1 MVIDTLDNLYKYIG
15 LCPSLQ
21 TVVGYLLSHPL
32 ETLADGK
39 HEVAGAEVWV
49 NVQTCQ
55 PRTREQAPLE
65 VHRDMMDIQIPIDG
79 PEEHG
84 FAPLTE
90 EQVLSAAYDQEAD
103 ISFLSN
109 SPQAYFNVCPGQFV
123 LYLPGEGHAPAIT
136 DNLLKKAVF
145 KVKYQIPNNHA

>member
-1 MVIDTLDNLYKYIG
+1 MVIDTLDNLHKYIG

-21 TVVGYLLSHPL
+21 TVVSYLLSHPL
-32 ETLADGK
+32 ETLVDGK
-39 HEVAGAEVWV
+39 HEVTGTEVWV
-49 NVQTCQ
+49 NVQTCL

-65 VHRDMMDIQIPIDG
+65 VHRDMMDIQIPIGG
-79 PEEHG
+79 P
-84 FAPLTE
+84 E

>member
-1 MVIDTLDNLYKYIG
+1 MVIDTLDNLHKYTG

-55 PRTREQAPLE
+55 PRTREQASVE

-79 PEEHG
+79 LEEHG

-103 ISFLSN
+103 ISFLSI

>member
-1 MVIDTLDNLYKYIG
+1 MVIDTLDNLHKYIG

-21 TVVGYLLSHPL
+21 TVVSYLLSHPL
-32 ETLADGK
+32 ETLVDGK
-39 HEVAGAEVWV
+39 HEVAGTEVWV
-49 NVQTCQ
+49 NVQTCL

-90 EQVLSAAYDQEAD
+90 E
-103 ISFLSN
+103 
-109 SPQAYFNVCPGQFV
+109 
-123 LYLPGEGHAPAIT
+123 
-136 DNLLKKAVF
+136 
-145 KVKYQIPNNHA
+145 

>member
-1 MVIDTLDNLYKYIG
+1 MVIDTLDNLHKYIG

-21 TVVGYLLSHPL
+21 TVVSYLLSHPL
-32 ETLADGK
+32 ETLVDGK
-39 HEVAGAEVWV
+39 HEVAGTEVWV
-49 NVQTCQ
+49 NVQTCL

-90 EQVLSAAYDQEAD
+90 EQVKSAAYDQEAD

-109 SPQAYFNVCPGQFV
+109 SPQAYFNVCPT
-123 LYLPGEGHAPAIT
+123 E
-136 DNLLKKAVF
+136 
-145 KVKYQIPNNHA
+145 

>member
-1 MVIDTLDNLYKYIG
+1 MVIDTLDNLQKYIG

-21 TVVGYLLSHPL
+21 TVVSYLQSHPL
-32 ETLADGK
+32 ETLADGR
-39 HEVAGAEVWV
+39 HEVAGTEVWV

-103 ISFLSN
+103 ISFLTN
-109 SPQAYFNVCPGQFV
+109 SPQAFFNVCPGQFV

-136 DNLLKKAVF
+136 NSLLKKAVF
-145 KVKYQIPNNHA
+145 KVKSQTFNNHA

>member
-1 MVIDTLDNLYKYIG
+1 MRERRKIAGFLALVIFLSALGMPIPAEASEIWPQKATAPFYCLDGGKSWRQSDRYDIYKYDTL
-15 LCPSLQ
+15 PS
-21 TVVGYLLSHPL
+21 
-32 ETLADGK
+32 
-39 HEVAGAEVWV
+39 
-49 NVQTCQ
+49 
-55 PRTREQAPLE
+55 
-65 VHRDMMDIQIPIDG
+65 
-79 PEEHG
+79 
-84 FAPLTE
+84 PLTE

-136 DNLLKKAVF
+136 TNLLKKAVF